1 MGIEMHEMITVSGGL
16 LAGLGIAVFFWGG
29 RRAEEHARPA
39 QAEAVLDVAIEG
51 MTCAACVARVEKAL
65 RRVPG
70 VASAEVSLPTERGRV
85 WFDPATAVVAD
96 ILAAVRKI
104 GYGAEDASRVSRA
117 ESELR
122 RHREMLAERN
132 RFLVSLLCFL
142 PLMGAMV
149 PGMPRAHWGVEAG
162 LAAVATFGAGAS
174 FLGRAWKALKA
185 RSADMSVLIS
195 IGAVSAFAY
204 SLYLCLIGH
213 SRHTFFETAAGLIAL
228 VTLGRYLETRAR
240 AKAGDAMKALMG
252 LRPKTASLLTEEGER
267 EVLAEDL
274 KVGDRVLVRP
284 GEKVPADGVIL
295 VGTSEADESLL
306 TGESAP
312 VPKSAG
318 DKVFAGS
325 LNGHGAIEVRVD
337 TGPGDSTLMRILRL
351 VDAAQASRPP
361 VQRLADQISGVFVP
375 VILLI
380 AIGTFVLWYGFL
392 PSFGLERAVMNAVT
406 VLIIACP
413 CALGLATPA
422 SIVVGIGRGA
432 SMGVLF
438 RDAEALEKLGSVR
451 AMCLDKTGTL
461 TEGKP
466 KVVALCPVN
475 GASQDE
481 LLAVAAAI
489 EAGSEHPLARAVTAE
504 AAERG
509 LAFERPDRTTAV
521 AGLGVRAEWP
531 DGKIGVVGRQALLEQ
546 SGTKV
551 DGHEMVDEGH
561 TVALVGLDRRFL
573 GSVAL
578 GDPLRPEAPEALR
591 RLRALGVKLHMLT
604 GDNAATAQAI
614 AQKLGLEEVHAEVMP
629 DEKAALVRSIRQ
641 ARGATAMVGDGVNDA
656 PALAAADVG
665 IAMGSGSEAAMETAD
680 VTIVNTGLQALPDAV
695 ELSRATLRNIRQ
707 NLLFAFLYNS
717 LCIPLAAGALYP
729 LTGHFLPPLAAAAA
743 MALSSVSVVT
753 NSLRLRR
760 WLPRRPT

>member
-1 MGIEMHEMITVSGGL
+1 MGVGMHEVVTVSGGL
-16 LAGLGIAVFFWGG
+16 LAGLGIALFFWGG
-29 RRAEEHARPA
+29 RRAGEQAGPSQSKARM
-39 QAEAVLDVAIEG
+39 DIAIEG

-65 RRVPG
+65 LRVPG

-85 WFDPATAVVAD
+85 WFDPAIAVTAD
-96 ILAAVRKI
+96 ILSAVRKI
-104 GYGAEDASRVSRA
+104 GYGAEDAGRVSRE

-122 RHREMLAERN
+122 RHREMVAERN

-149 PGMPRAHWGVEAG
+149 PGMPRAHWGVEAV

-213 SRHTFFETAAGLIAL
+213 WHHTFFETAAGLIAL

-240 AKAGDAMKALMG
+240 ARAGDAMKALMS
-252 LRPKTASLLTEEGER
+252 LRPKTAWLLTAEGER
-267 EVLAEDL
+267 EVLAEEL
-274 KVGDRVLVRP
+274 AVGDRVLVRP

-295 VGTSEADESLL
+295 VGSSEADESLL

-312 VPKSAG
+312 VPKGPG

-337 TGPGDSTLMRILRL
+337 TAPGDSTLMRILRL

-361 VQRLADQISGVFVP
+361 VQRLADRISGIFVP
-375 VILLI
+375 LILLI

-438 RDAEALEKLGSVR
+438 RDAEALEQLGGVR

-466 KVVALCPVN
+466 RVVSLSPAN
-475 GASQDE
+475 GASDDE

-504 AAERG
+504 AAKRG
-509 LAFERPDRTTAV
+509 MALERPARTTAV

-546 SGTKV
+546 VGAKV
-551 DGHEMVDEGH
+551 DVGMPDEGH
-561 TVALVGLDRRFL
+561 TVALVGLGGRFL
-573 GSVAL
+573 GSIAL
-578 GDPLRPEAPEALR
+578 GDPLRPEAPDALK
-591 RLRALGVKLHMLT
+591 RLRALGVELHLLT
-604 GDNAATAQAI
+604 GDNAATAEAI
-614 AQKLGLEEVHAEVMP
+614 AQRLGLEEVHAEVMP
-629 DEKAALVRSIRQ
+629 DQKASLVRSIRQ
-641 ARGATAMVGDGVNDA
+641 KSGATAMVGDGVNDA

-665 IAMGSGSEAAMETAD
+665 VAMGSGSEAAMETAD
-680 VTIVNTGLQALPDAV
+680 VTIVNSDLRALPDAV

-707 NLLFAFLYNS
+707 NLLFAFLYNT

-743 MALSSVSVVT
+743 MAFSSVSVVS

-760 WLPRRPT
+760 WSPSRPE